1 MPKAELKTQRTKAS
15 VSQFLSAI
23 EDDRRRADAKAVDK
37 MLREITG
44 EKPAMWGTAIVGYG
58 QYRYKY
64 ATGREGDW
72 MKIGFSPRKS
82 NLVVYIMPGF
92 KEYASLLKKLGKCK
106 TGSSCLY
113 ITKLAD
119 VDMGV
124 LRDLA
129 VRSWGHMTAKY
140 G

>member
-1 MPKAELKTQRTKAS
+1 MPKAELKTQRNKAS

-23 EDDRRRADAKAVDK
+23 EDDRRRADAKSVDK
-37 MLREITG
+37 MLREITD

-64 ATGREGDW
+64 ASGREGDW

-106 TGSSCLY
+106 TGSS
-113 ITKLAD
+113 
-119 VDMGV
+119 
-124 LRDLA
+124 
-129 VRSWGHMTAKY
+129 
-140 G
+140 